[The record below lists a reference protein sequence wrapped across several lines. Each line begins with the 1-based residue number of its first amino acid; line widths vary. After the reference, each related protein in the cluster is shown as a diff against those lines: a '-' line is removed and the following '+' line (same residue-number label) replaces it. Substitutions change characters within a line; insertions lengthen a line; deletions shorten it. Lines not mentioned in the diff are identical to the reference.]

1 MTEQDIF
8 TDPSGRESRVDFMHK
23 GERGSFLRR
32 EGYQAASLNTHLG
45 EMVFVLPDEGVSP
58 ESLLQD
64 PDFLVKLD
72 VCGADSRRGE
82 VQWSVPKFDADSDL
96 DLMEALKSL
105 GITDLL
111 DRVKVDEEGV
121 EAAAV
126 TMIMGDTE
134 CAPSELNPE
143 VCIMDL
149 DRPFLFVIRTQ
160 GVPLFVGV
168 VNKV

>member
-1 MTEQDIF
+1 MCIRD
-8 TDPSGRESRVDFMHK
+8 R
-23 GERGSFLRR
+23 
-32 EGYQAASLNTHLG
+32 
-45 EMVFVLPDEGVSP
+45 VFVLPDEGVSP
-58 ESLLQD
+58 EALLQD
-64 PDFLVKLD
+64 PDFLAKLD
-72 VCGADSRRGE
+72 VYGADSRRGE

-111 DRVKVDEEGV
+111 DRNKADLSALTDLNAFVSEARQLARVKVDEEGV

-126 TMIMGDTE
+126 TMIMANTE